1 MPGAAERS
9 IHAIIADFNTFVGRH
24 VLVDADQS
32 VFLTGLARVV
42 RRLQWDNPSVSATTE
57 RTRPT
62 VLALWLIIAGAIGW
76 WAAFQL
82 MLEKLHGLANPGAAA
97 SCDFSIIVQCS
108 ANLDSVQGSLLG
120 FPNPIIGLTA
130 WMAPIVVGFA
140 ILAGA
145 RFANW
150 FWWLFELG
158 MLLGFVFVIWLIS
171 QSIFV
176 LGTLCPWCM
185 VTWLVMI
192 PSYYAVTIH
201 VFRSGALPVSAKT
214 RRGADRMMGWV
225 PVFTGVSY
233 AIIAVIAE
241 LRLGVLA
248 TLF

>member
-1 MPGAAERS
+1 MQC
-9 IHAIIADFNTFVGRH
+9 N
-24 VLVDADQS
+24 
-32 VFLTGLARVV
+32 
-42 RRLQWDNPSVSATTE
+42 NPSVSATTQ
-57 RTRPT
+57 RSRPT
-62 VLALWLIIAGAIGW
+62 FLALWLIIAGVIGW

-82 MLEKLHGLANPGAAA
+82 ILEKLHGLANPGAAA

-150 FWWLFELG
+150 FWWLFEAG
-158 MLLGFVFVIWLIS
+158 MLAGFVFVIWLIS

-185 VTWLVMI
+185 VTWAVMI
-192 PSYYAVTIH
+192 PTYYAVTIH
-201 VFRSGALPVSAKT
+201 IFRSGVVPVSAKT
-214 RRGADRMMGWV
+214 RRGAERMMGWV
-225 PVFTGVSY
+225 PVFTVVSY
-233 AIIAVIAE
+233 AIIAILAE
-241 LRLGVLA
+241 LRLSVLA

>member
-9 IHAIIADFNTFVGRH
+9 IHAIIADFNTFVWRH
-24 VLVDADQS
+24 VPVAADQS
-32 VFLTGLARVV
+32 LILTALTREARC
-42 RRLQWDNPSVSATTE
+42 LQWDNPSVSAPTQ

-97 SCDFSIIVQCS
+97 SCDFSVIVQCS
-108 ANLDSVQGSLLG
+108 ANLDSLQGSVLG

-130 WMAPIVVGFA
+130 WMAPVVVGFA

-150 FWWLFELG
+150 FWWAFELG
-158 MLLGFVFVIWLIS
+158 MLLGFVFVIWLIT

-185 VTWLVMI
+185 ITWLVMI

-201 VFRSGALPVSAKT
+201 LFRSGVFPVSAKA
-214 RRGADRMMGWV
+214 RRGAERMMGWV
-225 PVFTGVSY
+225 PVFTVVSY
-233 AIIAVIAE
+233 AIIAIIAE
-241 LRLGVLA
+241 LRLSVLA